1 MNVPKRSLMLLNS
14 TFRVSYGVGAL
25 LAPAQMAKLQLAADT
40 TEQPAARLF
49 VRGFGAHQIAVAA
62 LGLASRRW
70 RALERPAALA
80 AITIDVAFHGAVTGP
95 WTVTPFTYAME
106 HGEAEPY
113 LQFSPATLTGQSG
126 EVVPLTIKRV
136 AAGSESSAM

>member
-1 MNVPKRSLMLLNS
+1 VNVSKRSLMLLNS

-25 LAPAQMAKLQLAADT
+25 LAPTQMAKLQLAADT
-40 TEQPAARLF
+40 AEQPAARLF

-80 AITIDVAFHGAVTGP
+80 AITIDVADMLSAV
-95 WTVTPFTYAME
+95 A
-106 HGEAEPY
+106 EAGKRGQMDPD
-113 LQFSPATLTGQSG
+113 LTGGLVFS
-126 EVVPLTIKRV
+126 
-136 AAGSESSAM
+136 AAGVATAAGALCAPG